1 MVGEDHALIERLR
14 AGDEQAFDTFVRR
27 HDDAL
32 RRVART
38 YVRTQAAA
46 DDVVQET
53 WLAMLSG
60 IKDFEERSSLRT
72 WLFRILVNRARTR
85 ATREARSMP
94 FSTLE
99 KEDESVFEPGFG
111 ADGRWVSAPPR
122 LDADPE
128 SSLLGSELR
137 EHLIDAID
145 ALAPAQRA
153 VITLRDIV
161 GLPADDVCDM
171 LEVTDGN
178 QRVLLHRARTQV
190 RAALVPLVEVGR

>member
-1 MVGEDHALIERLR
+1 MVDGEHDLIERLR
-14 AGDEQAFDTFVRR
+14 AGDEQAFDAFVQR

-32 RRVART
+32 RRVARA

-53 WLAMLSG
+53 WLAMLRG
-60 IKDFEERSSLRT
+60 LKDFEERSSLRT

-85 ATREARSMP
+85 ATREARSLP
-94 FSTLE
+94 FSTLAP
-99 KEDESVFEPGFG
+99 EDESVFEPGFG
-111 ADGRWVSAPPR
+111 TDGRWVSAPPR

-128 SSLLGSELR
+128 SRLLSSELR
-137 EHLIDAID
+137 EHLIDAVD
-145 ALAPAQRA
+145 GLAPAQRA

-161 GLPADDVCDM
+161 GLDAADVCDM

-178 QRVLLHRARTQV
+178 QRVLLHRARAQV
-190 RAALVPLVEVGR
+190 RAALVPLVEVEQ